1 MPLLTTTTHTYSTG
15 YGSAGGQREDL
26 SDVIYEL
33 FPEDTWAVTNLDK
46 EKANATYTEWLGQSL
61 AAPTANA
68 QLEGD
73 DASFDALTAPSR
85 FGSYLQISAKT
96 FIVSDSL
103 ESVSKAGRSS
113 ELARGAMVKMR
124 ELKRDIETRICQN
137 GISTAGGAGT
147 ARTTAGMEAWIGD
160 ATASA
165 GGASHVVLATT
176 SASATTPPISSGTPG
191 TAITDGTT
199 TGAFTSTNLNYALQ
213 GAWADGGDATTILLT
228 AKQKAL
234 LDGFTS
240 VATRMVDVSRTQQ
253 ASITGAANIYV
264 SDFGVHKVIL
274 NRYGRDSVV
283 LCLDPSMWAI
293 RFLREFKSRPLARTG
308 DAEKRQIIAE
318 WALVCR
324 NPLASSKVVACA

>member
-1 MPLLTTTTHTYSTG
+1 MTLLTTTTHTYTSG

-26 SDVIYEL
+26 SDIIYDL

-46 EKANATYTEWLGQSL
+46 EKASATYTEWLGQTL
-61 AAPTANA
+61 AAPAANA

-73 DASFDALTAPSR
+73 DATFGALTAPSR
-85 FGSYLQISAKT
+85 YGSYLQISSKT

-103 ESVSKAGRSS
+103 EAVSKAGRSS

-124 ELKRDIETRICQN
+124 ELKRDIETRIAQN

-165 GGASHVVLATT
+165 GGASHVVLSTT
-176 SASATTPPISSGTPG
+176 TASATTPPITSGTPG
-191 TAITDGTT
+191 TALTDGTT

-213 GAWADGGDATTILLT
+213 GAWEDGGDATVILLT

-234 LDGFTS
+234 LDAFTS

-253 ASITGAANIYV
+253 ASITGAANIFV

-308 DAEKRQIIAE
+308 DGEKRQIIAE

>member
-1 MPLLTTTTHTYSTG
+1 M
-15 YGSAGGQREDL
+15 
-26 SDVIYEL
+26 
-33 FPEDTWAVTNLDK
+33 
-46 EKANATYTEWLGQSL
+46 ANHIARFSF
-61 AAPTANA
+61 
-68 QLEGD
+68 LENRNI
-73 DASFDALTAPSR
+73 FALE
-85 FGSYLQISAKT
+85 FGSHTLTITNKYEGL
-96 FIVSDSL
+96 VV
-103 ESVSKAGRSS
+103 EG
-113 ELARGAMVKMR
+113 VKI
-124 ELKRDIETRICQN
+124 LGLN
-137 GISTAGGAGT
+137 TAFFPAQS
-147 ARTTAGMEAWIGD
+147 IKIFP
-160 ATASA
+160 AS
-165 GGASHVVLATT
+165 GATT
-176 SASATTPPISSGTPG
+176 LQTNYLTVLFNTGQAFPGFYEDYLVFKTNNGEAIVEMYAEVLPDVTSAIIDVYRYYNGNDYLFTSNPQAEINRLYQNKYTKEGIAFRLFQPGTPG